1 MALIIA
7 FQAISNQFNSLS
19 SSSFNPDSLDTT
31 PSTMTTLDDIVKLFK
46 ASDDNRSNE
55 RAQDKEDISKQCE
68 KDKEERAKEMAN
80 LTETVSGLIKYG
92 VKDEVESAL
101 KPFQEAQSILSEE
114 HKKLVETVSSLK
126 VELESF
132 KTGSKPKGNPETT
145 VTAESISPISS
156 NEAHQD
162 ERVEIAKT
170 GKRIIGFSPITTA
183 HIEHA
188 KAEYNI
194 EDDHEARIAAVKDL
208 LYFEMKIPAEQIRE
222 MKQKRVFAPV
232 NKPKKHPERFYV
244 EFYEESSVKTIYSYV
259 HNLNPEIRIHPY
271 IPHQFYER
279 FQVMDDLALK
289 IREGP
294 GNFKTKIQFGYS
306 DLLLYKKGPSNLS
319 WDIVQIKGSLPPVNL
334 APRRPQTSSPPPGRP
349 GLLKRKERSPLSDS
363 VSRSAKSRRSWSPT
377 VEETTEAGQNNT
389 PMENEPE
396 TDNNSLNC

>member
-68 KDKEERAKEMAN
+68 KDKEERAKEMTN
-80 LTETVSGLIKYG
+80 LTETVSGLMKYG

-162 ERVEIAKT
+162 ESVEIAKT

-208 LYFEMKIPAEQIRE
+208 LYF
-222 MKQKRVFAPV
+222 
-232 NKPKKHPERFYV
+232 
-244 EFYEESSVKTIYSYV
+244 
-259 HNLNPEIRIHPY
+259 
-271 IPHQFYER
+271 
-279 FQVMDDLALK
+279 
-289 IREGP
+289 
-294 GNFKTKIQFGYS
+294 
-306 DLLLYKKGPSNLS
+306 
-319 WDIVQIKGSLPPVNL
+319 
-334 APRRPQTSSPPPGRP
+334 
-349 GLLKRKERSPLSDS
+349 
-363 VSRSAKSRRSWSPT
+363 
-377 VEETTEAGQNNT
+377 
-389 PMENEPE
+389 
-396 TDNNSLNC
+396 